1 MVMGLPSS
9 SLRGLVIAKACREGV
24 VVNRLLCGRSSG
36 ILLFLR
42 RAGAALDSDVRHEGA
57 RKSR

>member
-9 SLRGLVIAKACREGV
+9 SLRGLVIATACREGV
-24 VVNRLLCGRSSG
+24 VENRLLCGRVSG
-36 ILLFLR
+36 VLHRIR
-42 RAGAALDSDVRHEGA
+42 GAGVALGSDIRHEGA